1 MGEGTGKVTKFEMLH
16 FPPRFDSSQLINYD
30 RSFPYQDL
38 FPSLLLTQPE
48 IFLLYTHVTKLLYVA
63 EERQEICLRDAETFS
78 GHSRAAD
85 S

>member
-1 MGEGTGKVTKFEMLH
+1 MGEGTGKGTKFEMLH

-30 RSFPYQDL
+30 RSL
-38 FPSLLLTQPE
+38 PSLWLTQPE
-48 IFLLYTHVTKLLYVA
+48 IFLLYNYVTELLYVA
-63 EERQEICLRDAETFS
+63 EERQEICLRDAETFP